1 MKTVFVFYAN
11 EVRDCYEDLG
21 INRHSICEGR
31 YYYTIDREYDVNM
44 SKGDSVYIDGVVCCF
59 FIIVDKTFC
68 LDTNEME
75 YYLKMN

>member
-1 MKTVFVFYAN
+1 MKTVFKFYTN
-11 EVRDCYEDLG
+11 EVEDCYEDLG

-44 SKGDSVYIDGVVCCF
+44 SKGDSVYIDGIV
-59 FIIVDKTFC
+59 FIIVDKTFD

-75 YYLKMN
+75 YSLKLN